1 MIVQQGNTT
10 QAIPFEV
17 YKDSADYHGAPGL
30 LSQLSVTLS
39 KNGATAVPAFGKLA
53 EDGVGGYWLM
63 PDARDADTVGAVK
76 VNVAAPDGYIA
87 PPVGFQVEAPTFWDL
102 LGQAPQALLSIA
114 ANMRLLARYT
124 VPAPN
129 QGEIQ

>member
-30 LSQLSVTLS
+30 LGQISVSLS
-39 KNGATAVPAFGKLA
+39 KNGGTAVPAFGKLA
-53 EDGVGGYWLM
+53 EDGVGYWLM
-63 PDARDADTVGAVK
+63 PDARDADVVGAVRLY
-76 VNVAAPDGYIA
+76 VAAPAGYIA
-87 PPVGFQVEAPTFWDL
+87 PPSGFQVMAPSFWDL
-102 LGQAPQALLSIA
+102 IGQAPQALLSMA
-114 ANMRLLARYT
+114 ANIRLLAKYT
-124 VPAPN
+124 VPAQS